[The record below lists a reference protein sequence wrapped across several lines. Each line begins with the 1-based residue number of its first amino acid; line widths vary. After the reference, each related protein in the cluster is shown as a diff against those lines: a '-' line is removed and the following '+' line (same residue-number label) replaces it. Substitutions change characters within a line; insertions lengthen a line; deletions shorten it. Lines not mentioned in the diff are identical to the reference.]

1 MSNVSIKIH
10 RDDIPIEIKDPITTV
25 LTDEHQKA
33 KPFYIRNGAKRQG
46 EHQPIKNVSIDIKKT
61 KELVKT
67 APICEELL
75 RFNTTEE
82 FNPLLEM
89 LEYIGLYSL
98 ASWVKSYF
106 YSHNCLSCKIGNCIV
121 QGSR

>member
-1 MSNVSIKIH
+1 MSNVRIKIH
-10 RDDIPIEIKDPITTV
+10 RDDIPIEIKDHVTTIR
-25 LTDEHQKA
+25 TDEL
-33 KPFYIRNGAKRQG
+33 
-46 EHQPIKNVSIDIKKT
+46 QPIKNVSIDIKKT

-67 APICEELL
+67 APIYDELL

-106 YSHNCLSCKIGNCIV
+106 YSHSCLSCKIGNCIV
-121 QGSR
+121 QGER

>member
-10 RDDIPIEIKDPITTV
+10 RDNSPIEIEDTFVPVKTEKLQPCKDI
-25 LTDEHQKA
+25 LTDIE
-33 KPFYIRNGAKRQG
+33 
-46 EHQPIKNVSIDIKKT
+46 KT
-61 KELVKT
+61 KELVKSS
-67 APICEELL
+67 PICEKLL

-98 ASWVKSYF
+98 ESWVKSYF

-121 QGSR
+121 QGER